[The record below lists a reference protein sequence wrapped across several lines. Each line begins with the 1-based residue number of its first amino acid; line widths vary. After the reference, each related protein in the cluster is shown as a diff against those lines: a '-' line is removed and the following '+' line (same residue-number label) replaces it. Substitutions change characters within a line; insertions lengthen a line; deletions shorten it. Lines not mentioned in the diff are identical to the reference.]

1 MKKLYGLKISDSSPR
16 KEIAGLILREI
27 FEMVSTNPMKLM
39 DLIENA
45 ILNIDKNPHFYP
57 EFENQYQIFSV
68 ENLDTREQLQ
78 KTKRLEYKILWGT
91 KTGYKFPKFIKI
103 DGIQYVEEKPEITW
117 DDKWENQK
125 SLLTIYVQ
133 MNGLYLID

>member
-117 DDKWENQK
+117 EDKWENQK
-125 SLLTIYVQ
+125 SLLTIYIQ